1 MEFANTLVRRD
12 KKLMYHKGRLV
23 LFDSVEEM
31 DEKMDEAK
39 RKIDDTIEQ
48 EVRDII
54 QKVAVEKWAIF

>member
-39 RKIDDTIEQ
+39 KKIDDSIEQ
-48 EVRDII
+48 EIRDVI
-54 QKVAVEKWAIF
+54 QKVMVERWMVL

>member
-12 KKLMYHKGRLV
+12 KKLVYHKGRLV

-39 RKIDDTIEQ
+39 KKIDDAIEE
-48 EVRDII
+48 EVEEICRKFINSWRFD
-54 QKVAVEKWAIF
+54 

>member
-39 RKIDDTIEQ
+39 RKIDTAIEQ
-48 EVRDII
+48 EIRDII
-54 QKVAVEKWAIF
+54 QKVLIEKYLI